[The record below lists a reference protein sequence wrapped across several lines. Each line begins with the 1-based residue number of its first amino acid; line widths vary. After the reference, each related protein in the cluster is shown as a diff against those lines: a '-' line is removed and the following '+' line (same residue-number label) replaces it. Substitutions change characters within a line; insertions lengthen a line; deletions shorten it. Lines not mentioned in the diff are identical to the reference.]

1 LAVEGRTRNEHRE
14 ERGAQLLSQ
23 GRRQAGA
30 AALASGKSES
40 RARLGGGRL
49 RQTSARAT
57 SGAVRACS
65 RCGWPGRSRSNW
77 DRHLSRSDR
86 YGPIPRQPA
95 ASPDRVRHRR
105 PLQHAPERPF
115 DLVCDSGCLHSLVGG
130 NAALYK
136 DRLLGFLLPGG
147 SFVLEYWGKRHA
159 LDWRPIGPRRR
170 SQTRIERMVAPEL
183 QLIETD
189 VDGLRCAFLVRSD
202 GPRRRVLVS
211 SRQ

>member
-1 LAVEGRTRNEHRE
+1 MSIAKSCDAE
-14 ERGAQLLSQ
+14 LLSQ

-30 AALASGKSES
+30 AALASRKPES

-49 RQTSARAT
+49 RQTGARSRPRVRCWRAH
-57 SGAVRACS
+57 AVVGRE
-65 RCGWPGRSRSNW
+65 RSRSNW

-86 YGPIPRQPA
+86 HGPIARRPA
-95 ASPDRVRHRR
+95 ASRDEFVTAD
-105 PLQHAPERPF
+105 LFSYAPERPF
-115 DLVCDSGCLHSLVGG
+115 DLVYDSGCLHSLVGG

-147 SFVLEYWGKRHA
+147 SFVLEHWGKRHA

-170 SQTRIERMVAPEL
+170 SQPTIERMFAPEL

-189 VDGLRCAFLVRSD
+189 VTDFAAPLPFGPTVR
-202 GPRRRVLVS
+202 GIGYWFRRG
-211 SRQ
+211 SR